1 VIRVTNHINST
12 HRTFRLAASHYLNSA
27 PLIWSFLDG
36 SKRNLVSLIDAVP
49 ARCADLL
56 ATSQVDSA
64 LVPVIE
70 YHRIPNISLI
80 PDVCVG
86 SKNEVLSVVLVS
98 KQSELK
104 NVRSVAL
111 DESSRTSAALVKI
124 IFREFVG
131 TEPAWLTRSPDLT
144 AMLELHDAALMIG
157 DPAMTFPRKGVTVWD
172 LAGLWHRYT
181 GLGFV
186 FAMWMVRNEAAE
198 QAKQIDFA
206 AARSE
211 GVAHIQDIVDDFQ
224 SRIPLSRDQ
233 LVSYLTDSISY
244 DLDDQLSGGL
254 NLYFQLAQK
263 HGLVENVTQ
272 PVFVR

>member
-1 VIRVTNHINST
+1 MSNSNSVTSP
-12 HRTFRLAASHYLNSA
+12 TFRVAASHYLNSA
-27 PLIWSFLDG
+27 PLIWSFLHG
-36 SKRNLVSLIDAVP
+36 SRRNLVNLIDAVP

-131 TEPAWLTRSPDLT
+131 SEPGWLTQSPDLS

-157 DPAMTFPRKGVTVWD
+157 DPAITFPRKGVTVWD

-186 FAMWMVRNEAAE
+186 FAMWMVRNEAAQ

-211 GVAHIQDIVDDFQ
+211 GIGQIQEIVDDFQ

-244 DLDDQLSGGL
+244 DLDDQMSGGL
-254 NLYFQLAQK
+254 NLYFELARK
-263 HGLVENVTQ
+263 HGLIENVTQ
-272 PVFVR
+272 PIFVC

>member
-1 VIRVTNHINST
+1 MP
-12 HRTFRLAASHYLNSA
+12 FRLAASHYLNSA
-27 PLIWSFLDG
+27 PLIWSFLHG
-36 SKRNLVSLIDAVP
+36 SKRNLVDLIDAVP

-56 ATSQVDSA
+56 AHSVVDSA

-70 YHRIPNISLI
+70 YQRIPDIYLI
-80 PDVCVG
+80 PNVCVG
-86 SKNEVLSVVLVS
+86 SKKEVLSVVLVS

-111 DESSRTSAALVKI
+111 DESSRTSAAMVKI

-131 TEPAWLTRSPDLT
+131 TEPDWMTQSPDLA

-157 DPAMTFPRKGVTVWD
+157 DPAMTFPRTGVTIWD

-198 QAKQIDFA
+198 HAHRIDFA
-206 AARSE
+206 GARSE
-211 GVAHIQDIVDDFQ
+211 GVSHIDDIVDYFQ
-224 SRIPLSRDQ
+224 YRIPLSRD
-233 LVSYLTDSISY
+233 LLFSYLTESISY
-244 DLDDQLSGGL
+244 DLDDKMSRGL
-254 NLYFQLAQK
+254 NLYFQLALK
-263 HGLVENVTQ
+263 HGLIDTLT
-272 PVFVR
+272 PLLFI